1 MSFFEPKT
9 YQNSTFVYLLA
20 IMHGQYIL
28 NILLHCIHKGEQ
40 QIVYQTI
47 HIIDKNKYFK
57 IIEKL
62 WHVNLIV
69 IYSAF

>member
-1 MSFFEPKT
+1 
-9 YQNSTFVYLLA
+9 
-20 IMHGQYIL
+20 MHGQYIL
-28 NILLHCIHKGEQ
+28 NITLYIMYKGEQ

-47 HIIDKNKYFK
+47 IIIDKNKSFK